1 MAFAGNWFTAW
12 RDPVGRHH
20 SNSLDDHMLNK
31 SSYGWTYRCR
41 EWLAQAV
48 WRVRRRPKITHEIKG
63 TVTDWPNYSEL
74 QAKLREMKG

>member
-1 MAFAGNWFTAW
+1 MK
-12 RDPVGRHH
+12 
-20 SNSLDDHMLNK
+20 NK

-48 WRVRRRPKITHEIKG
+48 WRVRRRPKITFESRVKG
-63 TVTDWPNYSEL
+63 TVTDWPKDSEM